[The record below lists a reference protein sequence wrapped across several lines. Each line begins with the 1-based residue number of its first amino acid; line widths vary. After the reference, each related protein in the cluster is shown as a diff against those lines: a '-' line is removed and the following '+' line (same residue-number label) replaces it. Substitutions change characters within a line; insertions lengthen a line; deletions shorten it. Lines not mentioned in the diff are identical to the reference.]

1 MDSDNAHTE
10 KQWQLVALRVMRDAE
25 EFAGLMLFDLG
36 TTGIITL
43 AEHADSLELGA
54 YFDQQT
60 DAEMIARLLEI
71 EFTRAGLR
79 ASLLGVS
86 ISALP
91 DQDWMQKWKEGFAPT
106 TIGQRLI
113 VAPSWRLPEETDG
126 RIVIQIDPGMAFGTG
141 THETTRMCLE
151 AINARWRGGRLLD
164 VGTGTGILAIAA
176 ALLAPETRVTAIDID
191 PQAIEVARENIEINH
206 ALDAIDLAV
215 APPRDYVGRAFD
227 AVVAN
232 LTAEVILDLFGD
244 LVGCLAPTGEMIL
257 SGILT
262 VLADDVARAVVAAG
276 LTVVERRA
284 MGEWSVIVAA
294 RGEA

>member
-1 MDSDNAHTE
+1 MDSDNPHTDR
-10 KQWQLVALRVMRDAE
+10 QWQLVALRVLRDAE

-54 YFDQQT
+54 YFDPQS
-60 DAEMIARLLEI
+60 DAEMSARLLET

-79 ASLLGVS
+79 AALLGVS

-91 DQDWMQKWKEGFAPT
+91 DQDWMQKWKEGFAP
-106 TIGQRLI
+106 IAVGQRLI
-113 VAPSWRLPEETDG
+113 VAPSWRLPEKAEG
-126 RIVIQIDPGMAFGTG
+126 RVVIQIDPGMAFGTG

-151 AINARWRGGRLLD
+151 AIDARWRGGRLLD

-176 ALLAPETRVTAIDID
+176 ALLAPGTRVTAIDID

-206 ALDAIDLAV
+206 AEGVIDLAV
-215 APPRDYVGRAFD
+215 APPRDYRGRAFD
-227 AVVAN
+227 GVVAN

-244 LVGCLAPTGEMIL
+244 LTGCLAPTGLLIL
-257 SGILT
+257 SGILNL
-262 VLADDVARAVVAAG
+262 LADDVARAVEAAD
-276 LTVVERRA
+276 LTIVERRA

>member
-1 MDSDNAHTE
+1 MDSDNLRRE
-10 KQWQLVALRVMRDAE
+10 KQWQLIALRVAHDVE
-25 EFAGLMLFDLG
+25 EFASAALFDLG

-43 AEHADSLELGA
+43 AEGADSLELGA
-54 YFDQQT
+54 YFDERA
-60 DAEMIARLLEI
+60 DAELIAQLI
-71 EFTRAGLR
+71 DTEFTRAGLR

-86 ISALP
+86 ISAIP
-91 DQDWMQKWKEGFAPT
+91 EQDWMQKWKEGFAPIA
-106 TIGQRLI
+106 IGQRLI
-113 VAPSWRLPEETDG
+113 VAPSWRLPDETRG
-126 RIVIQIDPGMAFGTG
+126 RVVIQIDPGMAFGTG

-151 AINARWRGGRLLD
+151 AIDSRWRGGRLLD

-206 ALDAIDLAV
+206 AAEAIELAV

-232 LTAEVILDLFGD
+232 LTAEVILDLFSD
-244 LVGCLAPTGEMIL
+244 LIGCLAPSGVMIL

-262 VLADDVARAVVAAG
+262 VLADDVERAAVAAG
-276 LTVVERRA
+276 LIVVERRA
-284 MGEWSVIVAA
+284 MGEWSVMVAA